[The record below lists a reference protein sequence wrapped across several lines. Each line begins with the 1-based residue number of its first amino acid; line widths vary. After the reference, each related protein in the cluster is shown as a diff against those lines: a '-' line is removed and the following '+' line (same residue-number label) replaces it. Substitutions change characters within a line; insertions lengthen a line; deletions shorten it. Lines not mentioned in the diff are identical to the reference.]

1 MFPTGDRREG
11 VRCALSKMLDR
22 RIVGDVFWIA
32 CAGPVSRKPCC
43 CRRDGNQTTRL
54 KPGYFKNMFSRA
66 EQTLAPSLDLDAASG
81 THTA

>member
-1 MFPTGDRREG
+1 M
-11 VRCALSKMLDR
+11 SKMLDR
-22 RIVGDVFWIA
+22 RIVGDVFWIKLLVLA
-32 CAGPVSRKPCC
+32 QCRESRAAAGEME
-43 CRRDGNQTTRL
+43 TTRL